1 VAHFPQL
8 AVDGLDAGKEDAGG
22 NVTLLQARRVDAGR
36 RLGPQAFQLSV
47 VLLDELADMGHD
59 QDALIGPGLEH
70 AFDEARHDQ
79 GFAPSG
85 RDANQ
90 GVSSLGLEVGVDTL
104 DGSRLV
110 VT

>member
-1 VAHFPQL
+1 MCFIDQHQI
-8 AVDGLDAGKEDAGG
+8 AVPDLRHPGMDGLDAGEQDAGG

-47 VLLDELADMGHD
+47 VLLDELTHMSDD

-79 GFAPSG
+79 GFAPR
-85 RDANQ
+85 RDRAE
-90 GVSSLGLEVGVDTL
+90 GPD
-104 DGSRLV
+104 R
-110 VT
+110 